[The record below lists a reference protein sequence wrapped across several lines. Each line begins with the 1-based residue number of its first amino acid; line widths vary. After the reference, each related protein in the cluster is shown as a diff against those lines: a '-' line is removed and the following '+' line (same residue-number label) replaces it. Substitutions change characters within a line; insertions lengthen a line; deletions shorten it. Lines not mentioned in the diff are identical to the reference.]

1 MSKINIKKVDH
12 EEAYRFWQRSKQNI
26 IFNNPNLL
34 KEFSL
39 YKFDYWQ
46 ITYGEEKICL
56 WPISILIK
64 DKKIKIPDFFYYFGP
79 SWYSKDI
86 KQHKLFKITLDV
98 YNNIIEKLISEYGE
112 IQNELHFSLNDVRAF
127 QWWNYNKKNK
137 FQITPRYSAIIHAK
151 KINDDND
158 ILKNFRY
165 VRRYEIKKFKKEINY
180 FITDQIKNNE
190 IIEMYKNTLGKDIS
204 SETEQTLNDF
214 LTLSKKI
221 NSEII
226 CLKNK
231 KNEEIISASLL
242 IDSKNYSNLILN
254 LNNKKYKEIGSA
266 PTSIFEILKI
276 KKNKILDFNGAN
288 SPDRAD
294 DKHSYGSETKLFFT
308 ISFANDKNY
317 LNTI

>member
-1 MSKINIKKVDH
+1 M
-12 EEAYRFWQRSKQNI
+12 
-26 IFNNPNLL
+26 
-34 KEFSL
+34 
-39 YKFDYWQ
+39 
-46 ITYGEEKICL
+46 CL

-86 KQHKLFKITLDV
+86 KQHKLFKNTLDV

-112 IQNELHFSLNDVRAF
+112 IQNELHFSLNDIRAF

-204 SETEQTLNDF
+204 SETEQTLIDF
-214 LTLSKKI
+214 LTLSKKR

-254 LNNKKYKEIGSA
+254 LNNEKYKKIGSA

-294 DKHSYGSETKLFFT
+294 DKHSYGSETKLFFK

-317 LNTI
+317 LNPI